1 MRAAGAASLVLAA
14 GAASAQTPPAASAA
28 PAANV
33 PTYGPPLS
41 GICVFSKDLALT
53 TSAAGV
59 SVNQQLQQ
67 LSQSAQATLDVERNA
82 ITAADKALTA
92 EKPKLS
98 AAKYQTEQS
107 ALQQRAQTY
116 TATVQARQAQFSQA
130 RDKALDQIAA
140 TVTPILVA
148 TITERHC
155 SIIVERGGI
164 YGANPAMD
172 LTPDVIQKLNAVLP
186 TVAVSL
192 PPEAAQGQH

>member
-1 MRAAGAASLVLAA
+1 MRAAGAAGFVLAA
-14 GAASAQTPPAASAA
+14 GAAAAQTT
-28 PAANV
+28 AANV
-33 PTYGPPLS
+33 PTYGPPIE
-41 GICVFSKDLALT
+41 GVCVFSKDAALT

-67 LSQSAQATLDVERNA
+67 LSQSAQAPLDAERNA

-98 AAKYQTEQS
+98 AAKYQAEQGS
-107 ALQQRAQTY
+107 LQQRAQ
-116 TATVQARQAQFSQA
+116 AWQMTVQARQTQFNQA

-140 TVTPILVA
+140 TVTPVLVA
-148 TITERHC
+148 TITARHC

-172 LTPDVIQKLNAVLP
+172 LTPDVVQKLNTILPAV
-186 TVAVSL
+186 VVSL
-192 PPEAAQGQH
+192 PVEAAQGQH